1 MKTVVL
7 LILAIIFSQVACKN
21 LKTKETTM
29 SKAASVP
36 TYTIVPNQTKSFVQ
50 TFRQGHTISMPVDLR
65 LYLDD
70 VALYY
75 KDNPT
80 CSVDVLVRSQEST
93 SSFYQNNVNSLKTG
107 IVSHLVTQGV
117 SRGQIRDN
125 IADLI
130 HTTGTVGFYEV
141 AVENLVKYN

>member
-1 MKTVVL
+1 MKTIVL
-7 LILAIIFSQVACKN
+7 LILAIIFSQAACKN

-36 TYTIVPNQTKSFVQ
+36 VYTIIPNQTKSFLQ
-50 TFRQGHTISMPVDLR
+50 TFRQGHTISMPIDLR

-80 CSVDVLVRSQEST
+80 CLVDVLVRSQEST
-93 SSFYQNNVNSLKTG
+93 SSFYMNNVNSLKTG

-117 SRGQIRDN
+117 SRNQIIDR

-130 HTTGTVGFYEV
+130 HTSGSVGFYEV
-141 AVENLVKYN
+141 VVEVLVKYN